1 MAGNRSREALIEF
14 LDWVETKGLLPSGT
28 IQGRKAAV
36 NRVLS
41 VLDSQ
46 EAQDVTQLDL
56 DHIMDRFINLNS
68 SGYTPDSLRTY
79 RGRVGSSIRDFDSYV
94 SNPMAFRPVRPL
106 KLKSG
111 KQEKSAPKAAD
122 APTKQSEP
130 FRAPS
135 TPMPGVNLIPIPL
148 RADLTVRLEGVPFDL
163 TMTEARRIAN
173 VVIALAVPDAEGG

>member
-1 MAGNRSREALIEF
+1 MAGNRSREGLVEF

-28 IQGRKAAV
+28 VQGRKAAV

-41 VLDSQ
+41 VLDDQ

-79 RGRVGSSIRDFDSYV
+79 RGRVGSSIRDFESYV

-106 KLKSG
+106 KLKPG
-111 KQEKSAPKAAD
+111 KQDKSAAKAMVVLAKQPESTR
-122 APTKQSEP
+122 PTP
-130 FRAPS
+130 A
-135 TPMPGVNLIPIPL
+135 PMPGVNLIPIPL
-148 RADLTVRLEGVPFDL
+148 RADLTVRLEGIPFDL
-163 TMTEARRIAN
+163 TMAEARRIAN
-173 VVIALAVPDAEGG
+173 VVIALAIPDQ